1 MSDSA
6 DSVVQHVRTRFGRRF
21 AEWQTGEAVL
31 TESARYQDRASNAR
45 FTSSADHVTAL
56 EAALVARESGDFSA
70 ATNGLRTLLLHTAL
84 SDRVRSEAHC
94 SLGDLLQLAGESAD
108 TWLPHIVACLTF
120 QENHELALS
129 AVHRARMGSLTPDA
143 NSERETPGPRIVL
156 VLGSNFAT
164 IAFANE
170 FLRQHR
176 VVGIIQQYAEFPA
189 VEPRYR
195 PDAEA
200 LPLGLSEPE
209 MRSFDDETVL
219 GNSWNALFVDPS
231 VPIRYI
237 SRGEAHSPAVM
248 SWMSQLRPDVI
259 VSHGPERLSGEFIA
273 LAPLG
278 GLNVH
283 WGLSPTYRGMHTC
296 RWALVHGLPEWV
308 GVTVHKLD
316 PGLDSGPILY
326 QARPQFEEGDTIRR
340 LEYRLTM
347 LAVSIVPHAVEE
359 VVAGTVR
366 ASDQD
371 LTAGKEYRLC
381 EWAKEYDA
389 RLTPQ
394 YIGELAGAYIENQ
407 DERNRR
413 APLINPW
420 PADR

>member
-1 MSDSA
+1 M
-6 DSVVQHVRTRFGRRF
+6 
-21 AEWQTGEAVL
+21 GEAL
-31 TESARYQDRASNAR
+31 QTDSARYQDRASRTRLA
-45 FTSSADHVTAL
+45 SSPDHVAAF
-56 EAALVARESGDFSA
+56 EASLLSRELGDFEEA
-70 ATNGLRTLLLHTAL
+70 IRRLRTLLHDTGV
-84 SDRVRSEAHC
+84 SDRLRAEAHC
-94 SLGDLLQLAGESAD
+94 ALGDLLQLVGRSPD
-108 TWLPHIVACLTF
+108 IWLPHMVACLTF

-129 AVHRARMGSLTPDA
+129 AVHRARIDRLTPDA
-143 NSERETPGPRIVL
+143 NSEREPPGPRIVL

-170 FLRQHR
+170 LLRRHR
-176 VVGIIQQYAEFPA
+176 VVGIIQQYVEFPA
-189 VEPRYR
+189 IEPRYG
-195 PDAEA
+195 PEAGA
-200 LPLGLSEPE
+200 LPFGLSEPE

-219 GNSWNALFVDPS
+219 GNAWNALFVDPS

-237 SRGEAHSPAVM
+237 SRGEANSPAVM
-248 SWMSQLRPDVI
+248 SWMSRLRPDVI

-316 PGLDSGPILY
+316 RGLDSGPILY
-326 QARPQFEEGDTIRR
+326 QARPRFEAGDTIRR

-347 LAVSIVPHAVEE
+347 LAASIVPHAVAE
-359 VVAGTVR
+359 VVAGTAR
-366 ASDQD
+366 AIDQD
-371 LTAGKEYRLC
+371 VTAGKEYRLS

-394 YIGELAGAYIENQ
+394 HIGELAAAYLANQ

-413 APLINPW
+413 APLVNPW
-420 PADR
+420 PADSITQWEGADRAGT